1 MLTLMDDI
9 NHRPVDCEY
18 QTIVRQWFI
27 DSGSTLELR
36 KVVNPTPTQLS
47 EQLSVIVQ
55 DGLRDVHD
63 ADGSRPWSDQAT
75 SPLVLRTS

>member
-1 MLTLMDDI
+1 MLTLMDGI

-63 ADGSRPWSDQAT
+63 ADGSRP
-75 SPLVLRTS
+75 